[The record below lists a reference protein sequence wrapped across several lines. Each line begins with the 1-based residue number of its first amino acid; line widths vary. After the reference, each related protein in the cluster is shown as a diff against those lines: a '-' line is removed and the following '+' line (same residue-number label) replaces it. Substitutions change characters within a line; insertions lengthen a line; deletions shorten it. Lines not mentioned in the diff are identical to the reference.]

1 MPLLDSNILIY
12 SGEAQFAPRLFPYVT
27 DSGNFISTI
36 SIVETLG
43 YHKITPAQTLYFE
56 SLFKILNSIPVDD
69 AVIQRAVQLR
79 QIKKISLGD
88 SLIAATALVHEVELV
103 TRNTTD
109 FMGISGLTVVNP
121 IF

>member
-12 SGEAQFAPRLFPYVT
+12 SGEAQFAARLLPYVT
-27 DSGNFISTI
+27 DPNNLVSTI

-56 SLFKILNSIPVDD
+56 SLFKVLNTVPVDD
-69 AVIQRAVQLR
+69 VIIQRAVQLR
-79 QIKKISLGD
+79 QMKKMSLGD
-88 SLIAATALVHEVELV
+88 ALIAASALVHGVELV

-109 FMGISGLTVVNP
+109 FSGISGLIVVNP
-121 IF
+121 IP